1 MASVGCLLLSPISA
15 YAQTNLPNVDCMA
28 AADPDACITQLT
40 QIAAQAAAAPKPTTT
55 PAATTASPPPA
66 EPPVSSKPP
75 VATTAPPPPVEPPAS
90 STPPQPT
97 EAVKPVVVET
107 KEPPKPVKPVA
118 KKPSY
123 PAAATPVKT
132 APPVIAP
139 PVSSTDSPVTPT
151 KTTATTTPQPAEPA
165 YMMGDTSTP
174 VQPDLIASTIACQ
187 KTPDPDQC
195 VQNLT
200 NKQGAPV
207 KFDPRN
213 LPLNTDMLG
222 WSGPFK
228 MALRYD
234 AELSWILGLDYMQM
248 LTESFGVSIKT
259 GIGPK
264 ERRANITAGFAIGT
278 DQQIKLTYEYL
289 AQQLN
294 FDFASGGVEEWVDQN
309 AVGAAYQ
316 YLIRKSI
323 LHSIEVS
330 GYTIRANSKDLS
342 DVIFNVNTVTNP
354 SGATTESYDINY
366 RRIAGGTENTIQ
378 AALNLLPLK
387 DTALTI
393 GGGYSQISYDTQ
405 YESNQARSAI
415 AYQLQLTHL
424 LSEKTKFIAAIQ
436 STAAG
441 TTESAEIRHLFS
453 HAIELSIKG
462 QYTSGAGLPSS
473 SSILL
478 GFSYPAP
485 ESYSLTGFTDLQE
498 LKSWIEKPVVY
509 APRVLAIKD
518 EKVVH
523 YAANAL
529 VVGDQ
534 TLYVNGSPASTQEI
548 VPVLMNTMF
557 QFQDPALT
565 INYSCSAVDK
575 NATPIDCSNLLLAID
590 PTTGSQAQL
599 VSTTPTTSGLVANSP
614 YTITIAA
621 NASRPDVPPLAPIT
635 SSFKLFIQNAPIFPS
650 TPYSIDFDTT
660 GGAEVLS
667 PGQLQLVQGL
677 HKVSDS
683 VINLT
688 TAVPGAIGFTLD
700 PDFTQTYWRIVADPA
715 NPSNFYLL
723 RNLDSQGNLSAQDI
737 GTLQTVNICV
747 QEDAYHPCYKSTV
760 QVNISANAV
769 THPANAGTVA
779 VNVPTPFQI
788 NSGAT
793 TSGGWNMDSPN
804 AKSNLN
810 SVIAN
815 TINPITV
822 PIIDD
827 SYNGWTNPVITAGSN
842 PPWANLAFSGSNLV
856 NKPPSDIVAPVIDSA
871 GSNISYPGTFM
882 VTSTA
887 AGTTPVTAT
896 FNALV
901 LVAPWAPVWDTT
913 PFSIRFDFTSQ
924 GNIDAGFTQQPSDTL
939 LDLSA
944 MIKDGDGNVVPGVT
958 FSWQATGMTNPPN
971 WQLTPCPTNAQHTCL
986 FRNSVP
992 APSEPKGIILD
1003 ASDVTPLGGPP
1014 SYAPIL
1020 CATYQGN
1027 ETCQSTPNFQVVA
1040 DTIVAPTNVP
1050 YILGSV
1056 PQSEGL
1062 APFWLVEVCAGQ
1074 SINPFAATV
1083 ASPTT
1088 QSYFVGQNL
1097 FVGTNAVRIVND
1109 TIANFGG
1116 LVKFMSAGGGNWINL
1131 ATSGAL
1137 TGTTPSTASGLD
1149 GYSFTATSK
1158 AAGGALPPAGGANME
1173 FYINILPS
1181 SSPQC

>member
-1 MASVGCLLLSPISA
+1 
-15 YAQTNLPNVDCMA
+15 MA
-28 AADPDACITQLT
+28 AANPDACITQLT
-40 QIAAQAAAAPKPTTT
+40 QIAAQAAATPKPTAA
-55 PAATTASPPPA
+55 PATATTASPPPA
-66 EPPVSSKPP
+66 EPASKPP
-75 VATTAPPPPVEPPAS
+75 VATTAPPPPTEPLTN

-97 EAVKPVVVET
+97 EVVKPMVVET
-107 KEPPKPVKPVA
+107 QKPPKPVKPIA

-123 PAAATPVKT
+123 PAIATPVKT
-132 APPVIAP
+132 APSVIAP
-139 PVSSTDSPVTPT
+139 PAPTTDPPVTPT
-151 KTTATTTPQPAEPA
+151 KTTATTTPQPAAPT

-187 KTPDPDQC
+187 KTPNPDQC

-200 NKQGAPV
+200 NKQGTPTQ
-207 KFDPRN
+207 FDPRN

-222 WSGPFK
+222 WSGPLRI
-228 MALRYD
+228 ALRYD
-234 AELSWILGLDYMQM
+234 AELSWILGLDFMQM

-259 GIGPK
+259 GIGTK

-342 DVIFNVNTVTNP
+342 DVIFNVNTATNL

-393 GGGYSQISYDTQ
+393 GGGFSQISYDTK
-405 YESNQARSAI
+405 YESNQARSTI

-441 TTESAEIRHLFS
+441 TTQSAEIRRLFS

-462 QYTSGAGLPSS
+462 QYTSGVGLPSS

-485 ESYSLTGFTDLQE
+485 ASYSLTQFGDLQE
-498 LKSWIEKPVVY
+498 LKNWIEKPVVY

-523 YAANAL
+523 YAASAA

-534 TLYVNGSPASTQEI
+534 TLYVGGSPESTQII
-548 VPVLMNTMF
+548 VPVLMSNMF
-557 QFQDPALT
+557 TFQDPALT

-575 NATPIDCSNLLLAID
+575 NATPIDCSSLLLTLD
-590 PTTGSQAQL
+590 PVTGSQAQL

-614 YTITIAA
+614 YTITITA
-621 NASRPDVPPLAPIT
+621 NASRPDIPPLAPIT
-635 SSFKLFIQNAPIFPS
+635 SSFKLFIQNVPIFPS

-667 PGQLQLVQGL
+667 PGQTQLVKGL

-688 TAVPGAIGFTLD
+688 AAIPDALGFTLD
-700 PDFTQTYWRIVADPA
+700 PDYTQTYWRIVTDPA

-723 RNLDSQGNLSAQDI
+723 RNLDSQGNLSAQDV
-737 GTLQTVNICV
+737 GTLQTVNICI

-760 QVNISANAV
+760 QVNVTANAV
-769 THPANAGTVA
+769 TTPTNAGTVA

-788 NSGAT
+788 NNGAT
-793 TSGGWNMDSPN
+793 TVGGWNMDSPN
-804 AKSNLN
+804 AKSHLN
-810 SVIAN
+810 SVIVS
-815 TINPITV
+815 TVNPITV

-827 SYNGWTNPVITAGSN
+827 SYNSWTNPALAAGSN
-842 PPWANLAFSGSNLV
+842 PSWANLAFSGSNLM
-856 NKPPSDIVAPVIDSA
+856 NTPSNDITAPVIDSS
-871 GSNISYPGTFM
+871 GNNISYPGTFS
-882 VTSTA
+882 VTSIA
-887 AGTTPVTAT
+887 AGSSPVTAT
-896 FNALV
+896 FSGLV
-901 LVAPWAPVWDTT
+901 LATAWVPVWDTT
-913 PFSIRFDFTSQ
+913 PLSIRFDFTNE
-924 GNIDAGFTQQPSDTL
+924 GDIDAGFTQQPADTL
-939 LDLSA
+939 LDLSN
-944 MIKDGDGNVVPGVT
+944 MIQDGNGNVVPGVT
-958 FSWQATGMTNPPN
+958 FTWQATGATNPQN
-971 WQLTPCPTNAQHTCL
+971 WQLVPCPANAQHTCL
-986 FRNSVP
+986 FRASIP
-992 APSEPKGIILD
+992 AASEPQGIILD

-1027 ETCQSTPNFQVVA
+1027 ETCQPAPNFQVIA
-1040 DTIVAPTNVP
+1040 DTNVGRGTVN
-1050 YILGSV
+1050 YILGAV
-1056 PQSEGL
+1056 PQSAT
-1062 APFWLVEVCAGQ
+1062 APPYWLVEVCAGQ
-1074 SINPFAATV
+1074 SINSFG
-1083 ASPTT
+1083 ASLAYPTT
-1088 QSYFVGQNL
+1088 QSYFVGQTL
-1097 FVGTNAVRIVND
+1097 SVGTDAVRIVND

-1116 LVKFMSAGGGNWINL
+1116 LSKLASAGGGNWISL

-1137 TGTTPSTASGLD
+1137 TGTTPSTASGID
-1149 GYSFTATSK
+1149 NYSFTVTSK
-1158 AAGGALPPAGGANME
+1158 AAGGALAPAGGFALE
-1173 FYINILPS
+1173 FYINILSS